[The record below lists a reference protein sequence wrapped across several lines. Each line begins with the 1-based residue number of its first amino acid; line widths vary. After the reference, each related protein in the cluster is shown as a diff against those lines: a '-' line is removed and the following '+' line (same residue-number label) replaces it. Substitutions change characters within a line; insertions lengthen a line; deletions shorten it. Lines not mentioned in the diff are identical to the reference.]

1 MTKIKVELREGKN
14 TNDIL
19 RREGKIPAVFYG
31 PKQKSTPIKIDEAIF
46 TKLYE
51 EAGESSIITLNDGK
65 EDHDV
70 LIHDVQFHAVSGKP
84 VHADFYVIEKGKK
97 VEVDVP
103 IEYVGVSPA
112 EKNLGGVLVKVMHE
126 IAISAM
132 PKDLPQNLEVSV
144 ESLVDFDSQIKA
156 SDIKLPEGVELNEE
170 DPDTVI
176 ALVQEPKEEV
186 EEEPEEFDPEA
197 VEVEEK
203 GKKDD
208 GEGEGDEKK
217 ETKGEG
223 KDGAS
228 EEKSE

>member
-1 MTKIKVELREGKN
+1 MTKLKAELREGKN

-19 RREGKIPAVFYG
+19 RKEGIIPAVFYG
-31 PKQKSTPIKIDEAIF
+31 PKQKSTPIKIDEAAF

-51 EAGESSIITLNDGK
+51 EVGESSIVTLNDGK

-84 VHADFYVIEKGKK
+84 VHVDFYVIEKGKK

-103 IEYVGVSPA
+103 LEFVGVSPA

-132 PKDLPQNLEVSV
+132 PKDLPQQIKINID
-144 ESLVDFDSQIKA
+144 SLVDFNSQIKA
-156 SDIKLPEGVELNEE
+156 SDIKLPEGVELNED

-176 ALVQEPKEEV
+176 ALVQEPKEET
-186 EEEPEEFDPEA
+186 EEEVVFDPDA
-197 VEVEEK
+197 IEVEEK
-203 GKKDD
+203 GKKEDE
-208 GEGEGDEKK
+208 EGEEKK
-217 ETKGEG
+217 SES
-223 KDGAS
+223 S